1 MYGSVEIRPTET
13 LFLRLMTILGEDF
26 CNSTCLNIKIYEN
39 EIISGSVVFL
49 RLAFTHKSG
58 N

>member
-1 MYGSVEIRPTET
+1 MYGSVEIRLTET
-13 LFLRLMTILGEDF
+13 LFLRLMTILGENF
-26 CNSTCLNIKIYEN
+26 RSFACLNIKIYEN

-58 N
+58 I

>member
-1 MYGSVEIRPTET
+1 
-13 LFLRLMTILGEDF
+13 MTILGENF
-26 CNSTCLNIKIYEN
+26 RSFACLNIKIYEN

-58 N
+58 I